1 MAAQTC
7 VWLNN
12 QRLPIRGQ
20 VSWKRITPFP
30 AQFMTTSPTENDYT
44 PTRKQKWGSLRG
56 GLGKDKW
63 TPESNDRYAEAAN
76 VDASQ
81 ELQTLSALVT
91 TMGTGAGVFG
101 VEPVKLIIHNG
112 ALWAIGH
119 NQISRWSGTAWSS
132 KKTTLGNPTDAMN
145 FYGTA

>member
-12 QRLPIRGQ
+12 IRLPLKGA
-20 VSWKRITPFP
+20 VSQKRITPFP
-30 AQFMTTSPTENDYT
+30 SQFMTTSPTENDYT

-63 TPESNDRYAEAAN
+63 TPADNDRYAEASN

-91 TMGTGAGVFG
+91 TMGAFG
-101 VEPVKLIIHNG
+101 VEPVKLIIHNN

-119 NQISRWSGTAWSS
+119 NQISRWSGTAWVS
-132 KKTTLGNPTDAMN
+132 KKTGFSNPTDGIN
-145 FYGTA
+145 YYGTA

>member
-1 MAAQTC
+1 MAVQTH

-20 VSWKRITPFP
+20 VSWRRITPFP
-30 AQFMTTSPTENDYT
+30 AQFMTTSPQESDYT

-63 TPESNDRYAEAAN
+63 TPNDNDRYAEASN

-91 TMGTGAGVFG
+91 TMGTGAGAFG
-101 VEPVKLIIHNG
+101 VEPVKLIIHNN

-119 NQISRWSGTAWSS
+119 NQISRWSGTAWAS
-132 KKTTLGNPTDAMN
+132 KKTDLANATDGISY
-145 FYGTA
+145 YGTA

>member
-1 MAAQTC
+1 MAQTS

-12 QRLPIRGQ
+12 IWLPVKGT
-20 VSWKRITPFP
+20 VNWKRITPFP

-44 PTRKQKWGSLRG
+44 PTRKQRWSSLKSG
-56 GLGKDKW
+56 MGKDKW
-63 TPESNDRYAEAAN
+63 TPEDNDRYSDATN

-91 TMGTGAGVFG
+91 TMGAFG
-101 VEPVKLIIHNG
+101 VEPVKIIKFNN

-119 NQISRWSGTAWSS
+119 NQISRWSGTAWVP
-132 KKTTLGNPTDAMN
+132 KKTTLGNPTDGIL